1 MATKSRG
8 HTRSQSAPTIRP
20 NFSRPQPWRQSQ
32 SYRMPQVEEE
42 SINASSD
49 SFGSTLSP
57 SPSSQESESSRSPL
71 TSTSSRSSLVGLL
84 KPQNRLSSLGIWQFL
99 GKARRTHME
108 PNCDNIDIICGS
120 EMTTEV
126 VAAAF
131 DAPELP
137 SADEEIIPYHGVYML
152 C

>member
-1 MATKSRG
+1 
-8 HTRSQSAPTIRP
+8 
-20 NFSRPQPWRQSQ
+20 
-32 SYRMPQVEEE
+32 
-42 SINASSD
+42 
-49 SFGSTLSP
+49 
-57 SPSSQESESSRSPL
+57 
-71 TSTSSRSSLVGLL
+71 VGLL

-99 GKARRTHME
+99 GKARRTQMQ
-108 PNCDNIDIICGS
+108 PNCDNNDIICGS

-137 SADEEIIPYHGVYML
+137 SADEETIPYHGVYML